1 MKTRQATSKR
11 LTLLPGNPTW
21 NQSPSQF
28 DRFLVKRQSP
38 VLCGE
43 PSGNREDYNLEL
55 HVGSVF
61 VILFVSA
68 SACAFPIVATKV
80 RGIRVPPRFLFF
92 VRHFGTGV
100 LLATAFAHLFP
111 TAFTN
116 LTNPCLGS
124 FWTDDYPALAGVIAL
139 AAVFI
144 VAIIEQVFSPGRHC
158 CAMPV
163 MQTGSTMALDKVS
176 GEPEPKTGADLP
188 PPTPLYGRTK
198 LGRSDSTGQHLAR
211 MTSQSAQ
218 LDRVER
224 LPARESSPVLRRR
237 ASASAV
243 EAPTKLRDVE
253 SLTEQQPSKDQKRE
267 KLLLQCILLEVG
279 ILFHSVFIGM
289 ALAVAIGSDFVV
301 LLIAIIF
308 HQTFEGLALGSR
320 IAAVG
325 WSNNDAS
332 GWRRY
337 QPWLMALAYGCTT
350 PVGQALGIATHTL
363 YSPESTTGLLM
374 VGIMSSSSPF
384 LQRRTR

>member
-1 MKTRQATSKR
+1 
-11 LTLLPGNPTW
+11 
-21 NQSPSQF
+21 
-28 DRFLVKRQSP
+28 
-38 VLCGE
+38 
-43 PSGNREDYNLEL
+43 
-55 HVGSVF
+55 
-61 VILFVSA
+61 
-68 SACAFPIVATKV
+68 
-80 RGIRVPPRFLFF
+80 
-92 VRHFGTGV
+92 
-100 LLATAFAHLFP
+100 
-111 TAFTN
+111 
-116 LTNPCLGS
+116 
-124 FWTDDYPALAGVIAL
+124 
-139 AAVFI
+139 
-144 VAIIEQVFSPGRHC
+144 
-158 CAMPV
+158 MPV
-163 MQTGSTMALDKVS
+163 EQTGSDMALDEVPGRPRS
-176 GEPEPKTGADLP
+176 TSGADLP

-218 LDRVER
+218 IDRVER
-224 LPARESSPVLRRR
+224 SPAREISPIGCRR
-237 ASASAV
+237 ASTSAI
-243 EAPTKLRDVE
+243 EAPAKLQDIE

-289 ALAVAIGSDFVV
+289 ALAVAIGSDFIV

-325 WSNNDAS
+325 WAKDEAS

-374 VGIMSSSSPF
+374 VGIMSTSNPLHHLFSH
-384 LQRRTR
+384 